1 MNEKKYVNRERQIQ
15 PQSLTEYDEQAAR
28 ERRARRIQEMK
39 RQKARRLLIQKCV
52 MIAVPILAIVL
63 VGTVLLTAAGKASAK
78 HDKGTVQG
86 ENTEAGGNLGVDT
99 VGNKAENTGAGTA
112 AGGNSAGETSGE
124 SAGEGNFQAGN
135 ENGNALPQDGM
146 QDPEDTLGAD
156 SGNEDEKEKKIYS
169 AQATDDTRW
178 IGDEIISTNAIF
190 IDLETGNILGQKDPY
205 KVLSPASM
213 TKILTLLVAA
223 EQLETA
229 AQLDDTYTIDLSI
242 TDYCYVNE
250 CSVAGFNRDEAVTV
264 RNLMYGTI
272 LPSGAEAA
280 LGLANYVAGSHEA
293 FVELMNEKVAEL
305 GLSDTAHFTNCVG
318 LYDKRNV
325 CTVYDIAMIL
335 RAAMENDLCREVLTT
350 KIYQIPANDEHPDGM
365 TLSNW
370 FLRRIEDYV
379 PDGMRVIGA
388 KTGYVSQAGNC
399 AASIAQTTDGDYY
412 ICVTANTTSS
422 KQCIQDHVQLY
433 TTYMGY

>member
-1 MNEKKYVNRERQIQ
+1 MEEMVEYSTTPEER
-15 PQSLTEYDEQAAR
+15 AAR
-28 ERRARRIQEMK
+28 RAERTAARLARQRQRRI
-39 RQKARRLLIQKCV
+39 RLLKRMAMGGSVCFGLALCIFLGAKTLQGFSDPQARTNPNLSEITAQKPELPNQQAESPTEDTV
-52 MIAVPILAIVL
+52 LPPLPFAVVASENTVTIGEELSSKHAIVIDLTGKTILAQKSAN
-63 VGTVLLTAAGKASAK
+63 TV
-78 HDKGTVQG
+78 V
-86 ENTEAGGNLGVDT
+86 
-99 VGNKAENTGAGTA
+99 
-112 AGGNSAGETSGE
+112 
-124 SAGEGNFQAGN
+124 
-135 ENGNALPQDGM
+135 
-146 QDPEDTLGAD
+146 
-156 SGNEDEKEKKIYS
+156 
-169 AQATDDTRW
+169 
-178 IGDEIISTNAIF
+178 
-190 IDLETGNILGQKDPY
+190 
-205 KVLSPASM
+205 SPASM

-223 EQLETA
+223 ENLESAT
-229 AQLDDTYTIDLSI
+229 QLDDTYTIDLSI

-264 RNLMYGTI
+264 RNLLYGTI

-280 LGLANYVAGSHEA
+280 LGLANYIAGSHEA
-293 FVELMNEKVAEL
+293 FVDLMNEKVAEL

-365 TLSNW
+365 MLSNW

>member
-1 MNEKKYVNRERQIQ
+1 MEEIVEYSTTPEER
-15 PQSLTEYDEQAAR
+15 AAR
-28 ERRARRIQEMK
+28 RAERTAARLK
-39 RQKARRLLIQKCV
+39 RQRQRRLRLLKRIAMGGSVCVGLALCIFLGAKTLQGFSDPQARTNPNLSEITAQKPELPNQQ
-52 MIAVPILAIVL
+52 AESPTED
-63 VGTVLLTAAGKASAK
+63 TVLPPLPFAVVA
-78 HDKGTVQG
+78 G
-86 ENTEAGGNLGVDT
+86 ENTVT
-99 VGNKAENTGAGTA
+99 I
-112 AGGNSAGETSGE
+112 GEELS
-124 SAGEGNFQAGN
+124 S
-135 ENGNALPQDGM
+135 
-146 QDPEDTLGAD
+146 
-156 SGNEDEKEKKIYS
+156 KH
-169 AQATDDTRW
+169 
-178 IGDEIISTNAIF
+178 AIV
-190 IDLETGNILGQKDPY
+190 IDLTGKTILAQKSANT
-205 KVLSPASM
+205 VVSPASM

-280 LGLANYVAGSHEA
+280 LGLANYIAGSHEA

>member
-1 MNEKKYVNRERQIQ
+1 MEEIVEYSTTPEER
-15 PQSLTEYDEQAAR
+15 AARRAERTAARLKRQR
-28 ERRARRIQEMK
+28 ERRI
-39 RQKARRLLIQKCV
+39 RLLKRIAMGGSVCVGLALCIFLGAKTLQGFSDPQGRTNPNLSEITAQKPELPNQQ
-52 MIAVPILAIVL
+52 AESPTED
-63 VGTVLLTAAGKASAK
+63 TVLPPLPFAVVA
-78 HDKGTVQG
+78 G
-86 ENTEAGGNLGVDT
+86 ENTVT
-99 VGNKAENTGAGTA
+99 
-112 AGGNSAGETSGE
+112 
-124 SAGEGNFQAGN
+124 
-135 ENGNALPQDGM
+135 
-146 QDPEDTLGAD
+146 
-156 SGNEDEKEKKIYS
+156 
-169 AQATDDTRW
+169 
-178 IGDEIISTNAIF
+178 IGDELSSKHAIV
-190 IDLETGNILGQKDPY
+190 IDLTGKTILAQKSANT
-205 KVLSPASM
+205 VVSPASM

-223 EQLETA
+223 EHLETA

-280 LGLANYVAGSHEA
+280 LGLANYIAGSHEA

-365 TLSNW
+365 MLSNW

>member
-1 MNEKKYVNRERQIQ
+1 MEEIFEYSTTPEER
-15 PQSLTEYDEQAAR
+15 AAR
-28 ERRARRIQEMK
+28 RAERTAARLARQRQRRI
-39 RQKARRLLIQKCV
+39 RLLKKMAMGGSVCLGLALCIFLGAKTLQGFSDQQTRTNPNLSDITAQKPELPTQQNLPSTENTILPALPFSV
-52 MIAVPILAIVL
+52 VADQNTVTIGEELSSKHAIVIDLTGKTILAQKSAN
-63 VGTVLLTAAGKASAK
+63 TV
-78 HDKGTVQG
+78 V
-86 ENTEAGGNLGVDT
+86 
-99 VGNKAENTGAGTA
+99 
-112 AGGNSAGETSGE
+112 
-124 SAGEGNFQAGN
+124 
-135 ENGNALPQDGM
+135 
-146 QDPEDTLGAD
+146 
-156 SGNEDEKEKKIYS
+156 
-169 AQATDDTRW
+169 
-178 IGDEIISTNAIF
+178 
-190 IDLETGNILGQKDPY
+190 
-205 KVLSPASM
+205 SPASM

-223 EQLETA
+223 EHLESAT
-229 AQLDDTYTIDLSI
+229 QLDDTYTIDLSI

-264 RNLMYGTI
+264 RDLLYGTI

-280 LGLANYVAGSHEA
+280 LGLANYIAGSHEA
-293 FVELMNEKVAEL
+293 FVDLMNEKVAEL

-379 PDGMRVIGA
+379 PDDMRVIGA

-399 AASIAQTTDGDYY
+399 AASIAQTADGDYY

>member
-1 MNEKKYVNRERQIQ
+1 MEEIVEYSTTPEER
-15 PQSLTEYDEQAAR
+15 AARRAERTAARLKRQR
-28 ERRARRIQEMK
+28 ERRL
-39 RQKARRLLIQKCV
+39 RLLKRIATGGSVCVGLALCIFLGAKTLQGFSDPQARTNPNLSEITAQKPELPNQQAESPTEDTV
-52 MIAVPILAIVL
+52 LPPLPFAVVASENTVTIGEELSSKHAIVIDLTGKTILAQKSAN
-63 VGTVLLTAAGKASAK
+63 TV
-78 HDKGTVQG
+78 V
-86 ENTEAGGNLGVDT
+86 
-99 VGNKAENTGAGTA
+99 
-112 AGGNSAGETSGE
+112 
-124 SAGEGNFQAGN
+124 
-135 ENGNALPQDGM
+135 
-146 QDPEDTLGAD
+146 
-156 SGNEDEKEKKIYS
+156 
-169 AQATDDTRW
+169 
-178 IGDEIISTNAIF
+178 
-190 IDLETGNILGQKDPY
+190 
-205 KVLSPASM
+205 SPASM

-280 LGLANYVAGSHEA
+280 LGLANYIAGSHEA
-293 FVELMNEKVAEL
+293 FVDLMNEKVAEL

>member
-1 MNEKKYVNRERQIQ
+1 MEEIVEYSTTPEER
-15 PQSLTEYDEQAAR
+15 AARRAERTAARLKRQR
-28 ERRARRIQEMK
+28 ERRI
-39 RQKARRLLIQKCV
+39 RLLKRIAMGGSVCVGLALCIVVGAKTLQGFSDPQGRTNPNLSEITAQKPELPNQQSESPTEDTV
-52 MIAVPILAIVL
+52 IPPLPFAVVASENTVTIGEELSSKHAIVIDLTGKTILAQKSAN
-63 VGTVLLTAAGKASAK
+63 TV
-78 HDKGTVQG
+78 V
-86 ENTEAGGNLGVDT
+86 
-99 VGNKAENTGAGTA
+99 
-112 AGGNSAGETSGE
+112 
-124 SAGEGNFQAGN
+124 
-135 ENGNALPQDGM
+135 
-146 QDPEDTLGAD
+146 
-156 SGNEDEKEKKIYS
+156 
-169 AQATDDTRW
+169 
-178 IGDEIISTNAIF
+178 
-190 IDLETGNILGQKDPY
+190 
-205 KVLSPASM
+205 SPASM

-223 EQLETA
+223 EHLETA

-280 LGLANYVAGSHEA
+280 LGLANYIAGSHEA

>member
-1 MNEKKYVNRERQIQ
+1 MEEIVEYSTTPEER
-15 PQSLTEYDEQAAR
+15 AAR
-28 ERRARRIQEMK
+28 RAERTAARLKRQRQRRI
-39 RQKARRLLIQKCV
+39 RLLKRMAMGGSVCLGLALCIFLGAKTLQGFSDPQARTNPNLSEITAQKPELPNQQ
-52 MIAVPILAIVL
+52 AESPTED
-63 VGTVLLTAAGKASAK
+63 TVLPPLPFAVVA
-78 HDKGTVQG
+78 G
-86 ENTEAGGNLGVDT
+86 ENTVT
-99 VGNKAENTGAGTA
+99 I
-112 AGGNSAGETSGE
+112 GEELS
-124 SAGEGNFQAGN
+124 S
-135 ENGNALPQDGM
+135 
-146 QDPEDTLGAD
+146 
-156 SGNEDEKEKKIYS
+156 KH
-169 AQATDDTRW
+169 
-178 IGDEIISTNAIF
+178 AIV
-190 IDLETGNILGQKDPY
+190 IDLTGKTILAQKSANT
-205 KVLSPASM
+205 VVSPASM

-280 LGLANYVAGSHEA
+280 LGLANYIAGSHEA

>member
-1 MNEKKYVNRERQIQ
+1 MEEIVEYSTTPEER
-15 PQSLTEYDEQAAR
+15 AAR
-28 ERRARRIQEMK
+28 RAERTAARLK
-39 RQKARRLLIQKCV
+39 RQRQRRLRLLKRIAMGGSVCVGLALCIFLGAKTLQGFSDPQARTNPNLSEITAQKPELPNQQAESPTEDTV
-52 MIAVPILAIVL
+52 LPPLPFAVVASENTVTIGEELSSKHAIVIDLTGKTILAQKSAN
-63 VGTVLLTAAGKASAK
+63 TV
-78 HDKGTVQG
+78 V
-86 ENTEAGGNLGVDT
+86 
-99 VGNKAENTGAGTA
+99 
-112 AGGNSAGETSGE
+112 
-124 SAGEGNFQAGN
+124 
-135 ENGNALPQDGM
+135 
-146 QDPEDTLGAD
+146 
-156 SGNEDEKEKKIYS
+156 
-169 AQATDDTRW
+169 
-178 IGDEIISTNAIF
+178 
-190 IDLETGNILGQKDPY
+190 
-205 KVLSPASM
+205 SPASM

-280 LGLANYVAGSHEA
+280 LGLANYIAGSHEA

>member
-1 MNEKKYVNRERQIQ
+1 MEEIVEYSTTPEER
-15 PQSLTEYDEQAAR
+15 AAR
-28 ERRARRIQEMK
+28 RAERTAARLK
-39 RQKARRLLIQKCV
+39 RQRQRRLRLLKRIAMGGSVCVGLALCIFLGAKTLQGFSDPQARTNPNLSEITAQKPELPNQQ
-52 MIAVPILAIVL
+52 AESPTED
-63 VGTVLLTAAGKASAK
+63 TVLPPLPFAVVA
-78 HDKGTVQG
+78 G
-86 ENTEAGGNLGVDT
+86 ENTVT
-99 VGNKAENTGAGTA
+99 I
-112 AGGNSAGETSGE
+112 GEELS
-124 SAGEGNFQAGN
+124 S
-135 ENGNALPQDGM
+135 
-146 QDPEDTLGAD
+146 
-156 SGNEDEKEKKIYS
+156 KH
-169 AQATDDTRW
+169 
-178 IGDEIISTNAIF
+178 AIV
-190 IDLETGNILGQKDPY
+190 IDLTGKTILAQKSANT
-205 KVLSPASM
+205 VVSPASM

-280 LGLANYVAGSHEA
+280 LGLANYIAGSHEA
-293 FVELMNEKVAEL
+293 FVDLMNEKVAEL

>member
-1 MNEKKYVNRERQIQ
+1 MEEIVEYSTTPEER
-15 PQSLTEYDEQAAR
+15 AAR
-28 ERRARRIQEMK
+28 RAERTAARLKRQRQRRI
-39 RQKARRLLIQKCV
+39 RLLKRMAMGGSVCLGLALCIFLGAKTLQGFSDPQPRTNPNLSDITAQKPELPNQQT
-52 MIAVPILAIVL
+52 VPPTEE
-63 VGTVLLTAAGKASAK
+63 TVLPPLPFAVVAN
-78 HDKGTVQG
+78 
-86 ENTEAGGNLGVDT
+86 ENTVT
-99 VGNKAENTGAGTA
+99 
-112 AGGNSAGETSGE
+112 
-124 SAGEGNFQAGN
+124 
-135 ENGNALPQDGM
+135 
-146 QDPEDTLGAD
+146 
-156 SGNEDEKEKKIYS
+156 
-169 AQATDDTRW
+169 
-178 IGDEIISTNAIF
+178 IGDELSSKHAIV
-190 IDLETGNILGQKDPY
+190 IDLTDKTILAQKSANT
-205 KVLSPASM
+205 VVSPASM

-223 EQLETA
+223 EHLESAT
-229 AQLDDTYTIDLSI
+229 QLDDTYTIDLSI

-264 RNLMYGTI
+264 RDLLYGTI

-280 LGLANYVAGSHEA
+280 LGLANYIAGSHEA
-293 FVELMNEKVAEL
+293 FVDLMNEKVAEL

-318 LYDKRNV
+318 LYDNRNV